1 MHKSAIRIACAF
13 LLLTVALAS
22 GVGLISAAFA
32 ENDTPPV
39 QEQAAQA
46 PQSSPELVLVKLLII
61 ADPGIRRVEILHR
74 NGTSLQ
80 TLTPD
85 AEGMVV
91 TAPLQPGTYTAVSE
105 LGRVEFTLHENA
117 SVTTGDGCGWTD
129 GEQLHLTR
137 TQVGTVTVVRALAP
151 EDTAVSDG
159 WIDYT
164 LMCGGYYDRAV
175 LRQQSAG
182 QREAQCTFY
191 GVPYGTYVL
200 SENGVQCAEV
210 TVGENRVHPKVSLT

>member
-91 TAPLQPGTYTAVSE
+91 TAPLQPGA
-105 LGRVEFTLHENA
+105 A
-117 SVTTGDGCGWTD
+117 
-129 GEQLHLTR
+129 
-137 TQVGTVTVVRALAP
+137 
-151 EDTAVSDG
+151 
-159 WIDYT
+159 
-164 LMCGGYYDRAV
+164 
-175 LRQQSAG
+175 
-182 QREAQCTFY
+182 
-191 GVPYGTYVL
+191 
-200 SENGVQCAEV
+200 
-210 TVGENRVHPKVSLT
+210 KV

>member
-22 GVGLISAAFA
+22 GVGLISAVFA
-32 ENDTPPV
+32 GDSPPIQDT
-39 QEQAAQA
+39 QAA
-46 PQSSPELVLVKLLII
+46 PQSSPELVLVKLLVI
-61 ADPGIRRVEILHR
+61 ADPEIRRVELLHK

-85 AEGMVV
+85 AEGMAV

-137 TQVGTVTVVRALAP
+137 AQVGTVTVVRTLAP
-151 EDTAVSDG
+151 EDKAAEDG
-159 WIDYT
+159 WVDYT
-164 LMCGGYYDRAV
+164 LMGGGYYDRAV
-175 LRQQSAG
+175 VRQQSAG
-182 QREAQCTFY
+182 QREVTCTFY
-191 GVPYGTYVL
+191 GVPYGSYVL
-200 SENGVQCAEV
+200 SENGVQRAEV
-210 TVGENRVHPKVSLT
+210 TVGEGRAHPQVSLT

>member
-164 LMCGGYYDRAV
+164 LMGGGYYDRAV
-175 LRQQSAG
+175 LRQ
-182 QREAQCTFY
+182 
-191 GVPYGTYVL
+191 
-200 SENGVQCAEV
+200 
-210 TVGENRVHPKVSLT
+210 